1 MGPWILLKFRAPPNC
16 LFDHHGWNTPFLDD
30 SARQYG
36 CDGSMKE
43 VEDTIVH
50 TLQADSKLMDA
61 AVKQIRFRSTQFVTE
76 FRETMNPDDTLVPG
90 FGA

>member
-1 MGPWILLKFRAPPNC
+1 
-16 LFDHHGWNTPFLDD
+16 
-30 SARQYG
+30 
-36 CDGSMKE
+36 MKE